1 MEDITSF
8 GEIIKRERES
18 KGLSLKGLADLI
30 SKVEENAITSSYLSR
45 LENNDKNNPTFRL
58 TCLITKMMGLDFKEV
73 VHSFGYDELLDT
85 SSKLSKFQSLD
96 TLIRLN
102 KINAPSIM
110 DSGEVFDEVPL
121 TEAEK
126 EIFINLMKLIFTFT
140 LETDSDNIIH
150 LLKGILVELEVIR
163 KSRQKTI
170 SL

>member
-1 MEDITSF
+1 MENLISF
-8 GEIIKRERES
+8 GEVIKREREL

-73 VHSFGYDELLDT
+73 VHSFGYGELLDT

-102 KINAPSIM
+102 KVNAPSVMIV
-110 DSGEVFDEVPL
+110 GEVVEEVPL

-126 EIFINLMKLIFTFT
+126 EIFINLIKLIFSFT
-140 LETDSDNIIH
+140 LETDSDNTIH
-150 LLKGILVELEVIR
+150 LLKGILGELDVIR